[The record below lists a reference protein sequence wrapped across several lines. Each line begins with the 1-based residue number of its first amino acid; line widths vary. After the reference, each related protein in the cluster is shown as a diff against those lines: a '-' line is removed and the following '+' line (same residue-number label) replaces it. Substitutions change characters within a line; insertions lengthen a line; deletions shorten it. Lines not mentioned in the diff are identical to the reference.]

1 MLDKIKQAAGL
12 CTDYKEEWDKLVK
25 RVMEKDFSWNASA
38 KLYINEYEQLLN
50 KE

>member
-12 CTDYKEEWDKLVK
+12 CNDYKDEWDKLVK

-38 KLYINEYEQLLN
+38 KLYIAEYDKLLG